1 MRDQNSFAGKYHK
14 SGHEG
19 PHTRGHGHGHHG
31 YGSAISREDLAG
43 KLEYCARGL
52 ALFAGRHHGQR
63 KILRILREQSP
74 ISQKELQDILGIQSG
89 SMSEIAAKLEGRGL
103 IVRGRDQSDKRK
115 ITLSITPAGLEWLAQ
130 RDDREIE
137 QRRRAFFLGL
147 TQEERDTLESLL
159 DKLANHWDQ
168 ELEPELREHHQT

>member
-1 MRDQNSFAGKYHK
+1 MMRNQNNFVGKYHRN
-14 SGHEG
+14 GHKG
-19 PHTRGHGHGHHG
+19 SYGHSHHGHGYAG
-31 YGSAISREDLAG
+31 GREDLAG

-74 ISQKELQDILGIQSG
+74 ISQKELQDMLGIQSG

-103 IVRGRDQSDKRK
+103 IVRGRDETDKRK
-115 ITLSITPAGLEWLAQ
+115 ITLSITQEGLEWMA
-130 RDDREIE
+130 RWDDEEIE
-137 QRRRAFFLGL
+137 QRRTEFFLGL

-159 DKLANHWDQ
+159 DKLADHWDQ
-168 ELEPELREHHQT
+168 KLEPKLKENHQT

>member
-1 MRDQNSFAGKYHK
+1 MMRNQNNFVGKYHRN
-14 SGHEG
+14 GHKG
-19 PHTRGHGHGHHG
+19 SYGHSHHG
-31 YGSAISREDLAG
+31 YGYAGGREDLAG

-74 ISQKELQDILGIQSG
+74 ISQKELQDMLGIQSG

-103 IVRGRDQSDKRK
+103 IVRGRDETDKRK
-115 ITLSITPAGLEWLAQ
+115 ITLSITQKGLDWMAQ
-130 RDDREIE
+130 RDDEEIE
-137 QRRRAFFLGL
+137 QRRTAFFSGL

-159 DKLANHWDQ
+159 DKLADHWNQKLEQ
-168 ELEPELREHHQT
+168 ELQDSH